1 MKFFSSKNQ
10 AESFRLSWGDGQ
22 VAYSSLFLA
31 KEKFEQA
38 KHSSPL
44 RNTHFQ
50 KGMLA
55 MDIKTQVSW
64 VQILFNEPSYLEWSF
79 SPQKIRLK
87 AFDCPEAMGRLHIPA
102 YFWQKKN
109 LSRRNTL
116 APYAIRI
123 FKREFWLR
131 EENAWRKQ
139 VYLIASDILVILI
152 DLWHNNNW
160 WLLHR
165 KALLVYH
172 FLAKK
177 SYAAYYTLTWQCGA
191 TN

>member
-1 MKFFSSKNQ
+1 
-10 AESFRLSWGDGQ
+10 
-22 VAYSSLFLA
+22 
-31 KEKFEQA
+31 
-38 KHSSPL
+38 
-44 RNTHFQ
+44 
-50 KGMLA
+50 
-55 MDIKTQVSW
+55 MDIKTLVSW

-177 SYAAYYTLTWQCGA
+177 IIRSILYTDVTMWGNQLVVVYYANSVTLFRCTNLCLFISYHYD
-191 TN
+191 